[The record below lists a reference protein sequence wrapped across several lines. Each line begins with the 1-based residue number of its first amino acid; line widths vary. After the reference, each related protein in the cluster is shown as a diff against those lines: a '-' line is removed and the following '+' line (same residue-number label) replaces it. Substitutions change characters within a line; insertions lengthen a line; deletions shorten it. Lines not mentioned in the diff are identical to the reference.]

1 MRRALKNHLKSR
13 VAAIAEILLSFLHP
27 GITNY
32 EEYSLI
38 QESVEEKKEDGM
50 GTLKKDRT
58 LLRDERKM
66 EKLKAKLH
74 TDDDCEQSRGV
85 DVEVGCFARFNSLLW
100 TVFHPSMKLGFI
112 CFCPVD
118 FLSY

>member
-1 MRRALKNHLKSR
+1 M
-13 VAAIAEILLSFLHP
+13 IFL

-38 QESVEEKKEDGM
+38 QETVEEKKEEGT

-74 TDDDCEQSRGV
+74 TDDDCEYLRRGAV
-85 DVEVGCFARFNSLLW
+85 QAQGLAPHFPSVIGVTQGGVGWLVSEFYPWLFWSVSLKDKTLKEKKQW
-100 TVFHPSMKLGFI
+100 LLMAFHF
-112 CFCPVD
+112 
-118 FLSY
+118 

>member
-1 MRRALKNHLKSR
+1 MF
-13 VAAIAEILLSFLHP
+13 EILLLFLNP

-38 QESVEEKKEDGM
+38 QELVDEKKEEGM

-74 TDDDCEQSRGV
+74 TDDDCELNHGV
-85 DVEVGCFARFNSLLW
+85 DVLFVFRRHISQLL
-100 TVFHPSMKLGFI
+100 
-112 CFCPVD
+112 CP
-118 FLSY
+118 F

>member
-1 MRRALKNHLKSR
+1 M
-13 VAAIAEILLSFLHP
+13 LSTLFSAFSNA

-38 QESVEEKKEDGM
+38 QETVEEKKEDGM

-74 TDDDCEQSRGV
+74 TDDDREFS
-85 DVEVGCFARFNSLLW
+85 
-100 TVFHPSMKLGFI
+100 TVVFQPKMKMAPSH
-112 CFCPVD
+112 
-118 FLSY
+118 

>member
-1 MRRALKNHLKSR
+1 MVELMTR
-13 VAAIAEILLSFLHP
+13 VSKQNFKGHVVATAEILLLFLNP

-38 QESVEEKKEDGM
+38 QESVEEKKEEGM

-58 LLRDERKM
+58 LLLRDERKM

-74 TDDDCEQSRGV
+74 TDDDCELTLMCCLTLG
-85 DVEVGCFARFNSLLW
+85 DRFNRLLPN
-100 TVFHPSMKLGFI
+100 VFHPSMNL
-112 CFCPVD
+112 
-118 FLSY
+118 